1 MATTPPAPPT
11 YIAGLLKEGVK
22 MQAQLPAL
30 KQLLKNLHS
39 KKVFIDKI

>member
-1 MATTPPAPPT
+1 
-11 YIAGLLKEGVK
+11 

-39 KKVFIDKI
+39 RKVFIDKL